1 LVAIEAG
8 ATLSIDRENQH
19 LTSGHFVF
27 GVGGEFAR
35 EYEGC
40 DVPLNERV
48 RPLIGDLLA

>member
-1 LVAIEAG
+1 M
-8 ATLSIDRENQH
+8 SIDRENQH
-19 LTSGHFVF
+19 LTSGRIVF
-27 GVGGEFAR
+27 GVGIGDEFAR